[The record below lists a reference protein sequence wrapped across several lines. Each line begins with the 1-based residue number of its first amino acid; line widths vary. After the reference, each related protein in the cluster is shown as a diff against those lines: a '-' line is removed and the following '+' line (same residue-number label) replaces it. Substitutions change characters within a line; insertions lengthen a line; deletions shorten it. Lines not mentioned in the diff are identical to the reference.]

1 METIFVVAV
10 LVSIAWRVRVR
21 LWVSGFAVDIMW
33 VILNAGAV
41 IGSDQRS

>member
-1 METIFVVAV
+1 MAV

-21 LWVSGFAVDIMW
+21 LWVSGFAVDIMRA
-33 VILNAGAV
+33 ILTAGTV

>member
-33 VILNAGAV
+33 AILNAGAV
-41 IGSDQRS
+41 IGSDQRR

>member
-21 LWVSGFAVDIMW
+21 LWARGFAVDIMW
-33 VILNAGAV
+33 AILNAGAV
-41 IGSDQRS
+41 IGSDQRR